1 MVSVRIAHVVNV
13 HDVFIVSHVSSWRR
27 KISQFVQIKKLF
39 DLHPSLSFWKYDVY
53 NYNYNCIIVIINY

>member
-39 DLHPSLSFWKYDVY
+39 DLHPSPPFESMMFTIIII
-53 NYNYNCIIVIINY
+53 IIVIINY